1 VAAKELG
8 FKAEVQQLLQLM
20 IRSVYSE
27 REVFLRELISNA
39 SDALDKVRF
48 LELTEK
54 ELVGTAADEVG
65 IRIHLDEEAKLLTI
79 EDDGIGMSEDEVV
92 QNLGTIAHS
101 GSKAFLEQLQSADAD
116 EDIPSL
122 IGQFGVG
129 FYSAFMVADEVVVET
144 RSAVSDHAAVRWTSK
159 GEGTY
164 TLEEGSRETR
174 GTSIQIHLREDSL
187 DYAKDYMINTII
199 RKHSNFLPWPIWVG
213 EEQANSGT
221 ALWTKRPAE
230 VTDDEAN
237 SFYRSISTDWQDP
250 ALRLHVSV
258 DSPIQYHALLFVPSE
273 RPFDLFHPE
282 SERGPRTRVVF

>member
-1 VAAKELG
+1 MTAKELPLG

-48 LELTEK
+48 LGLTESD
-54 ELVGTAADEVG
+54 LVAAADESG

-79 EDDGIGMSEDEVV
+79 EDDGIGMSEEEVV

-101 GSKAFLEQLQSADAD
+101 GSKAFLEQLQSADD
-116 EDIPSL
+116 KDVPSL

-129 FYSAFMVADEVVVET
+129 FYSAFMVADKVVVET
-144 RSAVSDHAAVRWTSK
+144 RSAQKEHAPVRWTSA

-164 TLEEGSRETR
+164 TLEEGTRETR
-174 GTSIQIHLREDSL
+174 GTSIQIHLREDAL
-187 DYAKDYMINTII
+187 DYSNYMINTIVK
-199 RKHSNFLPWPIWVG
+199 KHSNFLPWLIWVG

-221 ALWTKRPAE
+221 AVWTKRPAE
-230 VTDDEAN
+230 VTDEEAN
-237 SFYRSISTDWQDP
+237 AFYRTIATDWQDGL
-250 ALRLHVSV
+250 ASSRLGGLRRFGLTRCCLYRPSARLICF
-258 DSPIQYHALLFVPSE
+258 IQNQSAVLACTHDVY
-273 RPFDLFHPE
+273 
-282 SERGPRTRVVF
+282 

>member
-1 VAAKELG
+1 MAAKELG

-54 ELVGTAADEVG
+54 DLVGTPGEAG

-101 GSKAFLEQLQSADAD
+101 GSKAFLEQLQSADD
-116 EDIPSL
+116 TDDIPSL

-129 FYSAFMVADEVVVET
+129 FYSAFMVAEQVVVET
-144 RSAVSDHAAVRWTSK
+144 RSARAEHHHPPPKWSTPWQGRSPPVR
-159 GEGTY
+159 
-164 TLEEGSRETR
+164 
-174 GTSIQIHLREDSL
+174 
-187 DYAKDYMINTII
+187 A
-199 RKHSNFLPWPIWVG
+199 
-213 EEQANSGT
+213 
-221 ALWTKRPAE
+221 
-230 VTDDEAN
+230 
-237 SFYRSISTDWQDP
+237 YR
-250 ALRLHVSV
+250 R
-258 DSPIQYHALLFVPSE
+258 
-273 RPFDLFHPE
+273 
-282 SERGPRTRVVF
+282 